1 MKFFALFALAFFC
14 FSLCVFGQ
22 EQSESKSVMDAA
34 GQKILGSALDENGAV
49 TEEDAADESAAEK
62 SAQEKPKAESRPQ
75 TAEKAQAQESADAA
89 DKENAAASEDA
100 EQVPAG
106 QASEIVVDGKDWEK
120 PKIELAGVS
129 EVPPAKR
136 PKKPDAEKAA
146 AAAKKDE
153 KDSEQK
159 ARDTIK
165 YGIEPEL
172 VELVKKLIENDDPRY
187 SDELYDLFQETKSP
201 VVREKILEYFTKFE
215 DPCLEDYAVTV
226 LNDPYETRAS
236 TVEQAFKYISAL
248 KTKAAI
254 PAVVTLLESENESY
268 FSPAL
273 TTLGELGGDDEAEY
287 LVQFLDRSD
296 LTTAQRQALMKV
308 LGKIKATQTF
318 DALVEIAN
326 DDGENIFVRSYAAEA
341 IGAMKRG
348 DSVEVLNKLFEEQDP
363 TLRCYVIKGLAYNE
377 DDKDARQT
385 VVQAIKDSQYKVRLD
400 AIDAAAKMKI
410 KESVPYIIHRAKGD
424 PEAAVKKKAYEK
436 LAAFGDG
443 EADKFLVG
451 QITDKKASDNVKRQ
465 TAEALLKY
473 GKAGKKEIGEWA
485 ESLAADNT
493 KRAFRKE
500 VAKLLTKYPD
510 GAFAGA
516 CAAFIASSDKDTR
529 SAGLDMYSAGKYSSC
544 ESAVRAIANDKKA
557 DNSVRQKAMK
567 ILGIE
572 DEPKKPE
579 IKPAASNE
587 R

>member
-1 MKFFALFALAFFC
+1 MKTCAFFAALLFC
-14 FSLCVFGQ
+14 FSLFAFGQ
-22 EQSESKSVMDAA
+22 EQDALDDSSLNESASVIDAA
-34 GQKILGSALDENGAV
+34 GQAVLGSVPEQVGGQDSG
-49 TEEDAADESAAEK
+49 DESAEDE
-62 SAQEKPKAESRPQ
+62 SAQNASATQDQEAALGQNESQNQKA
-75 TAEKAQAQESADAA
+75 AQE
-89 DKENAAASEDA
+89 
-100 EQVPAG
+100 
-106 QASEIVVDGKDWEK
+106 IVADGKDWEK

-136 PKKPDAEKAA
+136 PKKPDAEKAKKA
-146 AAAKKDE
+146 AQKDE

-159 ARDTIK
+159 ARETIK

-172 VELVKKLIENDDPRY
+172 ADLVKKLIEDDDPRY

-215 DPCLEDYAVTV
+215 DPCLEDYAVTI
-226 LNDPYETRAS
+226 LNDPYDEKAS
-236 TVEQAFKYISAL
+236 TVEQAFKYTAAL

-254 PAVVTLLESENESY
+254 PAVVTLLESDNESY
-268 FSPAL
+268 FTPAL
-273 TTLGELGGDDEAEY
+273 TTLGELGGEDEAEY

-308 LGKIKATQTF
+308 LGKIKAEQTF
-318 DALVEIAN
+318 DALVEIAK
-326 DDGENIFVRSYAAEA
+326 DDGENIFVRAYAAEA

-348 DSVEVLNKLFEEQDP
+348 ESVEVLTKLFEEQDP
-363 TLRCYVIKGLAYNE
+363 TLRCYAIKGLAYSE
-377 DDKDARQT
+377 DDKEARQT
-385 VVQAIKDSQYKVRLD
+385 VIQAIKDSQYKVRLD

-410 KESVPYIIHRAKGD
+410 KEAVPYIIHRAKSD
-424 PEAAVKKKAYEK
+424 PEAQVKKKALEK
-436 LAAFGDG
+436 LAAYGES

-451 QITDKKASDNVKRQ
+451 QITDKKTSDNVKRQ

-510 GAFAGA
+510 SAFAGA
-516 CAAFIASSDKDTR
+516 CQAFIASSDKETR

-544 ESAVRAIANDKKA
+544 ESAVRALANDKKTE
-557 DNSVRQKAMK
+557 NSNRQKALK

-572 DEPKKPE
+572 EEK
-579 IKPAASNE
+579 
-587 R
+587 

>member
-1 MKFFALFALAFFC
+1 MKTCAFFAALLFC
-14 FSLCVFGQ
+14 FSLFAFGQ
-22 EQSESKSVMDAA
+22 EQDAPENSSLNESASVIDAA
-34 GQKILGSALDENGAV
+34 GQKILGGGPDQDGGDES
-49 TEEDAADESAAEK
+49 EEDESAQNENG
-62 SAQEKPKAESRPQ
+62 S
-75 TAEKAQAQESADAA
+75 QAQEAELGQNGSQDQKAA
-89 DKENAAASEDA
+89 
-100 EQVPAG
+100 Q
-106 QASEIVVDGKDWEK
+106 EIVADGKDWEK
-120 PKIELAGVS
+120 PEIELAGVS

-136 PKKPDAEKAA
+136 PKKPDAEKAKKA
-146 AAAKKDE
+146 AQKDE

-159 ARDTIK
+159 ARETIK

-172 VELVKKLIENDDPRY
+172 ADLVKKLIEDDDPRY

-215 DPCLEDYAVTV
+215 DPCLEDYAVTI
-226 LNDPYETRAS
+226 LNDPYDEKAS
-236 TVEQAFKYISAL
+236 TVEQAFKYTAAL

-254 PAVVTLLESENESY
+254 PAVVTLLESDNESY
-268 FSPAL
+268 FTPAL
-273 TTLGELGGDDEAEY
+273 TTLGELGGEDEAEY

-308 LGKIKATQTF
+308 LGKIKAEQTF
-318 DALVEIAN
+318 DALVEIAK
-326 DDGENIFVRSYAAEA
+326 DDGENIFVRAYAAEA

-348 DSVEVLNKLFEEQDP
+348 DSVEVLTKLFEEQDP
-363 TLRCYVIKGLAYNE
+363 TLRCYAIKGLAYSQ
-377 DDKDARQT
+377 DDKEARQT
-385 VVQAIKDSQYKVRLD
+385 VIQAIKDSQYKVRLD

-410 KESVPYIIHRAKGD
+410 KEAVPYIIHRAKSD
-424 PEAAVKKKAYEK
+424 PEAQVKKKALEK
-436 LAAFGDG
+436 LAAYDQS

-451 QITDKKASDNVKRQ
+451 QITDKKTSDNVKRQ

-510 GAFAGA
+510 SAFAGA
-516 CAAFIASSDKDTR
+516 CQAFIASSDKETR

-544 ESAVRAIANDKKA
+544 ESVVRALANDKKTE
-557 DNSVRQKAMK
+557 NSNRQKALK

-572 DEPKKPE
+572 EEPKEDKKPE
-579 IKPAASNE
+579 VKPAANE

>member
-1 MKFFALFALAFFC
+1 MKILAVFALALLF
-14 FSLCVFGQ
+14 FSLDVF
-22 EQSESKSVMDAA
+22 SEEGTESASIMDAA
-34 GQKILGSALDENGAV
+34 GQAVLGKRPDEEGG
-49 TEEDAADESAAEK
+49 EEAEAANQDESQAAEQNAEQAAAPE
-62 SAQEKPKAESRPQ
+62 SSTAQEKPQ
-75 TAEKAQAQESADAA
+75 
-89 DKENAAASEDA
+89 
-100 EQVPAG
+100 
-106 QASEIVVDGKDWEK
+106 EIVVDGKDWEK

-136 PKKPDAEKAA
+136 PKKPDAEKAKKA
-146 AAAKKDE
+146 AQKDE

-172 VELVKKLIENDDPRY
+172 AELVKKLIENDDPRY

-215 DPCLEDYAVTV
+215 DPCLEDYAVTI
-226 LNDPYETRAS
+226 LNDPYEERSS
-236 TVEQAFKYISAL
+236 TVEQAFRYIAAL

-268 FSPAL
+268 FTPAL
-273 TTLGELGGDDEAEY
+273 TTLGDVGGETEAEY

-308 LGKIKATQTF
+308 LGKIKAEQTF
-318 DALVEIAN
+318 DALVEIAK
-326 DDGENIFVRSYAAEA
+326 DDGENIFVRAYAAEA

-348 DSVEVLNKLFEEQDP
+348 DSVEVLTKLYEAQDP
-363 TLRCYVIKGLAYNE
+363 TLRCYAIKGLAYNE
-377 DDKDARQT
+377 DDKEARET

-410 KESVPYIIHRAKGD
+410 KEAVPYIIHRAKSD
-424 PEAAVKKKAYEK
+424 PEAQVKKKAYEK
-436 LAAFGDG
+436 LAAYEDS
-443 EADKFLVG
+443 EADKFLVS
-451 QITDKKASDNVKRQ
+451 QITDKKASDAVKRQ
-465 TAEALLKY
+465 SAEALLKY

-485 ESLAADNT
+485 EAIARDDT
-493 KRAFRKE
+493 KRVFRRE
-500 VAKLLTKYPD
+500 IGKLLTKYPD
-510 GAFAGA
+510 SAFSGA

-529 SAGLDMYSAGKYSSC
+529 SIGLDMYSAGKYSSC
-544 ESAVRAIANDKKA
+544 ESAVRALANDKKTE
-557 DNSVRQKAMK
+557 NSNRQKAMK

-572 DEPKKPE
+572 EEPKDSKKDEPKKPE
-579 IKPAASNE
+579 VKPAPAPSNE